1 MRAAPATA
9 RGSAGADATVRAVR
23 IRMLLF
29 DDCVGSI
36 VAGLLDAFAA
46 ANRFAGERAI
56 DVALVSA
63 RGGAVRSSSGIAF
76 DTLAAPIDPADR
88 LIVPGVD
95 HGSLEELLLR
105 LERADAAVD
114 RVRRHRAAGGG
125 VGACC
130 SGAFV
135 LAAAGALD
143 GREATTSWW
152 LAGELAARFPDT
164 RVRASR
170 ALVEDGPVLTAAAV
184 GAWSEL
190 ALALIAKAGGEDLA
204 ERVASVLLTDR
215 ARGAEA
221 EIAVPCGVSGGR
233 GLPVA
238 KAEAWLRLHLSDP
251 ELGVRALAEACLVSE
266 RTLLRHFRATLGTTP
281 ERRLREL
288 RMARARQLL
297 ESSSLPIATVAGRCG
312 YASAAAFRR
321 AFREGSGSSPSDYRG
336 RFELVRVGRAG
347 RGAGRRARPQRR
359 PSDRGSDKGRT

>member
-1 MRAAPATA
+1 M
-9 RGSAGADATVRAVR
+9 R
-23 IRMLLF
+23 IRVLLF

-36 VAGLLDAFAA
+36 VAGLLDAFRA

-56 DVALVSA
+56 DAALVSA
-63 RGGAVRSSSGIAF
+63 RGGPVRASSGIAF
-76 DTLAAPIDPADR
+76 DTLGGPIDPSDR
-88 LIVPGVD
+88 LIVPGID
-95 HGSLEELLLR
+95 HGSVEELLLR
-105 LERADAAVD
+105 LARADAAVE
-114 RVRRHRAAGGG
+114 RVRRHRAAGGR

-135 LAAAGALD
+135 LAEAGALE

-152 LAGELAARFPDT
+152 LAGELASRFPGT
-164 RVRASR
+164 RVHASR

-190 ALALIAKAGGEDLA
+190 ALRLIAKAGGGELA
-204 ERVASVLLTDR
+204 ERCASVLFTDR

-221 EIAVPCGVSGGR
+221 ETAVPGGVSGGR

-251 ELGVRALAEACLVSE
+251 ELGIRALAEACLVSE

-281 ERRLREL
+281 ERRLRDL
-288 RMARARQLL
+288 RIERARQLL

-321 AFREGSGSSPSDYRG
+321 AFRRGNGSSPSDYRG
-336 RFELVRVGRAG
+336 RFELVRAG
-347 RGAGRRARPQRR
+347 RVEGRVSAAASSGGPAPCAGGRRTREE
-359 PSDRGSDKGRT
+359 ST

>member
-1 MRAAPATA
+1 
-9 RGSAGADATVRAVR
+9 
-23 IRMLLF
+23 MLLF

-36 VAGLLDAFAA
+36 VAGLLDAFRT

-56 DVALVSA
+56 DAALVSA
-63 RGGAVRSSSGIAF
+63 RGGSVRSSSGVSF
-76 DTLAAPIDPADR
+76 DTHADPFDSRDR
-88 LIVPGVD
+88 LIVPGID

-105 LERADAAVD
+105 LARAGGAVE
-114 RVRRHRAAGGG
+114 RVRRHRAAGGP

-135 LAAAGALD
+135 LAEAGALD

-152 LAGELAARFPDT
+152 LAGELAARCPGT

-170 ALVEDGPVLTAAAV
+170 TLVEDGPVLTAAAV

-190 ALALIAKAGGEDLA
+190 ALRLIAKAGGEELA
-204 ERVASVLLTDR
+204 ERCASVLFTDR
-215 ARGAEA
+215 ARGVEA
-221 EIAVPCGVSGGR
+221 EVARPGGVSGGR

-238 KAEAWLRLHLSDP
+238 KAEAWLRLHLADP
-251 ELGVRALAEACLVSE
+251 ELGIRALAEACLVSE

-288 RMARARQLL
+288 RIERARQLL
-297 ESSSLPIATVAGRCG
+297 ESSSLPIAAVAERCG

-321 AFREGSGSSPSDYRG
+321 AFREESDSSPSGYRG
-336 RFELVRVGRAG
+336 RFELVRASRGRGRGSGAAGKGAVTSPAG
-347 RGAGRRARPQRR
+347 RPRNR
-359 PSDRGSDKGRT
+359 KGRT